1 MKRILKKN
9 EIGRCKHCGSS
20 VVISPFYVDHGKKR
34 HLVYGGGACCNKDCG
49 RKTAGAETLEKAI
62 PLIKH
67 WGILAS

>member
-34 HLVYGGGACCNKDCG
+34 HLVYGGGRAVTKIADA
-49 RKTAGAETLEKAI
+49 RRPVQK
-62 PLIKH
+62 P
-67 WGILAS
+67 

>member
-1 MKRILKKN
+1 MKRILKN

-20 VVISPFYVDHGKKR
+20 VVISPFYVNHGKKC
-34 HLVYGGGACCNKDCG
+34 HLVYGGACCNKDCG

-62 PLIKH
+62 PLIEH